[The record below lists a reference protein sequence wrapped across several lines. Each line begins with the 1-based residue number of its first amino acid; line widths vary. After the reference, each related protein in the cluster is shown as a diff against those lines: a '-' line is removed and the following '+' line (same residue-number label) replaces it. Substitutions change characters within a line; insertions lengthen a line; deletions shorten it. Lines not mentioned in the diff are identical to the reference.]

1 MTTLKSISLLLLVLL
16 WTGCDT
22 TDPVDDGAGEEELI
36 TRITLTLTG
45 GGQTLEVTAS
55 DPDGDGSNPE
65 VDTMELVSGTV
76 YTGTI
81 GVYDDVNGMDVG
93 AEIAE
98 EADEHQFFFTPGG
111 ADASRVTVVAT
122 DTDANNLPVG
132 LSFRLEVSPGPAGT
146 AALQVVLSH
155 FDDAPKDGVTRSDE
169 TDIDITFPIV
179 IQ

>member
-1 MTTLKSISLLLLVLL
+1 MLKRTYVLLALLLLA
-16 WTGCDT
+16 GCDS
-22 TDPVDDGAGEEELI
+22 TDPVDEGAGEEELI

-45 GGQTLEVTAS
+45 DGQTWNVTAS
-55 DPDGDGSNPE
+55 DPDGDGANPIIE
-65 VDTMELVSGTV
+65 TLELASGTV

-81 GVYDDVNGMDVG
+81 GVFDDVNSLDVG

-98 EADEHQFFFTPGG
+98 EADEHQFFFTPSGP
-111 ADASRVTVVAT
+111 DAQRLTVLAT
-122 DTDANNLPVG
+122 DSDTNGLPVG
-132 LSFRLEVSPGPAGT
+132 LSFRLEVSAGGAGT

-169 TDIDITFPIV
+169 TDIDITFPVV